1 MGQLTC
7 ADCQKEAEAEQGYL
21 RPDGFVCRPCYEK
34 RLGDPA
40 YVAGLERELLGLL
53 DTVAGNTDAAGQT
66 LSLSQPLGEAARCAL
81 DSLTGLAVGDA
92 LGATREGRPYDPGA
106 PPLSLPRPDSSALWT
121 DDTQMA
127 LSVVEVLLEAG
138 EIDTGRLARAF
149 ARRYESW
156 RGYGAGMHA
165 LLNRLRSGEEW
176 ETARF
181 AVFRDGSFGNGSA
194 MRVAPLGA
202 FLGDR
207 PDAEVVEQAT
217 RSAVVT
223 HAHAEG
229 VAGAVAVA
237 LAAGHAA
244 RSRGGPAPDAVRTLD
259 AVRAALPPES
269 AVAQGLDSAR
279 ALPPDTDLGRAVDLL
294 GNGSRVS
301 CADTVPLALWIATS
315 HPDDYRSAVET
326 AVAAGGDTDTTAA
339 IVGGIVAA
347 RVSASAIPTEWR
359 DAVEPLP
366 IVAAA
371 PRQP

>member
-1 MGQLTC
+1 
-7 ADCQKEAEAEQGYL
+7 
-21 RPDGFVCRPCYEK
+21 
-34 RLGDPA
+34 
-40 YVAGLERELLGLL
+40 
-53 DTVAGNTDAAGQT
+53 
-66 LSLSQPLGEAARCAL
+66 
-81 DSLTGLAVGDA
+81 
-92 LGATREGRPYDPGA
+92 
-106 PPLSLPRPDSSALWT
+106 
-121 DDTQMA
+121 MA
-127 LSVVEVLLEAG
+127 LSVVEVLLETG
-138 EIDTGRLARAF
+138 GIDTGRLARAF

-202 FLGDR
+202 FLSDR
-207 PDAEVVEQAT
+207 PDAEVVEQAS
-217 RSAVVT
+217 RSAIVT
-223 HAHAEG
+223 HAHPEG
-229 VAGAVAVA
+229 AAGAVAVA
-237 LAAGHAA
+237 LAAAHAA
-244 RSRGGPAPDAVRTLD
+244 RSRGRPAPDAARVLD
-259 AVRAALPPES
+259 AVRTALPAGS
-269 AVAQGLDSAR
+269 VVAQGLESAR
-279 ALPPDTDLGRAVDLL
+279 ALPPDTDLGRAVALL

-301 CADTVPLALWIATS
+301 CADTVPLALWIATA
-315 HPDDYRSAVET
+315 HLDDYRSAVET
-326 AVAAGGDTDTTAA
+326 AVAAGGDTDTMAA